1 MASCDTIIRAANRVT
16 SNGRTVCNLFAGQS
30 VQQLQR
36 MLEQLWDRLPKQAR
50 QLLVEAAQPVDLRAL
65 VAFWTLPMW
74 REFARGTIALNLSDS
89 SSLMALIYLKLGQVT
104 EARALALN
112 GAFIRQCAVS
122 STRPAFLRRALF
134 LEYLFSRRLAFA
146 TGLAD

>member
-1 MASCDTIIRAANRVT
+1 MTSCATSDRAAYRIN
-16 SNGRTVCNLFAGQS
+16 SNDIRGPPIFAGQS

-36 MLEQLWDRLPKQAR
+36 MLEQQWDRLPKQAR
-50 QLLVEAAQPVDLRAL
+50 QLLVEAAKPVDLRAL

-122 STRPAFLRRALF
+122 STQPAFLRRALF
-134 LEYLFSRRLAFA
+134 
-146 TGLAD
+146 